1 MNEWKKQKLFFSG
14 LYSSLEPPP
23 FGRSLKTGIGI
34 VCVGGEVCLGF
45 VVGFKDGIPA
55 SLVFFYFAWEGLG
68 GADG

>member
-1 MNEWKKQKLFFSG
+1 MI
-14 LYSSLEPPP
+14 YYIVRSSLPSFAENWDWHC
-23 FGRSLKTGIGI
+23 GR
-34 VCVGGEVCLGF
+34 GGEVCLGF